1 MRGVAISP
9 LIDAVTRCAALY
21 SSRVLLEEELEQ
33 YRRQIATDAYP
44 MSIGELANLYRDG
57 ELDIHPEFQ
66 RIFRWTN
73 MQRSRL
79 IESILLGIPLPGI
92 FVAANDKGIWDVV
105 DGVQRLSTIFQFM
118 GILRDESG
126 QLVPPL
132 QCDEVPFLK
141 SLKGI
146 KFDDDADPDNSLVA
160 RQRIDFKRARIDV
173 KIIMRRSDNRA
184 KYDLFQRLNSYG
196 SVASE
201 QELRNCLLVSMSKS
215 HYNWLAELANYA
227 PFKNVLELPERLFQ
241 EEYHT
246 ELALRFITLRKVTQ
260 EELRRIGYVH
270 EFLAAELVPLA
281 ERDDSYLDAE
291 AVVFKRTFDLLAE
304 AGGAPLLRRWN
315 VEKRRPEGPI
325 SLTAF
330 EVIALGIGHHDA
342 DFDAETV
349 LRKRDQL
356 WSQIGS
362 GFSRGLGADQRMRR
376 TIPMGRELFGTG
388 TRDER

>member
-1 MRGVAISP
+1 
-9 LIDAVTRCAALY
+9 
-21 SSRVLLEEELEQ
+21 VLLEEELEQ
-33 YRRQIATDAYP
+33 YRRRIATDAYP

-79 IESILLGIPLPGI
+79 IESILLGIPLPSI
-92 FVAANDKGIWDVV
+92 FVAANDRGVWDVV

-118 GILRDESG
+118 GILRDENED
-126 QLVPPL
+126 LVPPL
-132 QCDEVPFLK
+132 QCEEGPFLK

-146 KFDDDADPDNSLVA
+146 KFEDDTDLGNSLVA
-160 RQRIDFKRARIDV
+160 RQRLDFKRARIDV
-173 KIIMRRSDNRA
+173 KIIKRQSDNRA

-201 QELRNCLLVSMSKS
+201 QELRNCLLVSLSKP
-215 HYNWLAELANYA
+215 HYSWLVDLANYM
-227 PFKNVLELPERLFQ
+227 PFKNVLELPERLLQ

-246 ELALRFITLRKVTQ
+246 DLALRFISLRNVA
-260 EELRRIGYVH
+260 EAELRRIGYIH
-270 EFLAAELVPLA
+270 EFLGEETLALV
-281 ERDDSYLDAE
+281 ERDDSYLEAE
-291 AVVFKRTFDLLAE
+291 AAVFKKTFDLLVA

-315 VEKRRPEGPI
+315 VETKRPEGPI

-342 DFDAETV
+342 NFDEQTV
-349 LRKRDQL
+349 LHKRDEL
-356 WSQIGS
+356 WREIGS

-376 TIPMGRELFGTG
+376 TIPKGRKLFGTG
-388 TRDER
+388 LKDER